1 MKSLVIVIAIAAAV
15 SACTYRSE
23 TVQRPV
29 PATTTVVAAPPPPA
43 VVYVPQ

>member
-1 MKSLVIVIAIAAAV
+1 MKYLFLVLAIGAAV

-29 PATTTVVAAPPPPA
+29 PATVVAAPPPPPT